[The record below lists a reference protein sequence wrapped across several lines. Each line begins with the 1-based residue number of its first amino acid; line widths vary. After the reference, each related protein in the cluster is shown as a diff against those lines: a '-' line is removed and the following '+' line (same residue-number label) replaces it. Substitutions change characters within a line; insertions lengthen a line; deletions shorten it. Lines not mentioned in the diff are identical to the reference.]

1 MNDQPALLMNIDS
14 TKTKTF
20 TKTFIPTGQGAGT
33 YTYAPALGAGG
44 SNPMVL
50 TPKLYLAGSNTEL
63 FAAGSGGK
71 LRFDGWELTID
82 GTTYTISANAS
93 DLLPSGLPT
102 GISFVDLGPTG
113 KKFTRAQISVT
124 ANSALGS
131 SFYAKAKATYSY
143 SGSASFANGIPVSA
157 DITVTT
163 ILTNNASYICDLTNT
178 NHAFPVSWEEDAQ
191 GRLIGTLRAGA
202 TADIYADVSYG
213 DTVINDY
220 TIEANLGGDTRF
232 TASALSGGTR
242 PGVRITVNQNA
253 SIGQRDPDGGTGDPS
268 DSGTFTITVTAP
280 GNDGPSFAKTFSW
293 SAAGEGVNGADGV
306 SYDLGVSPKRVTL
319 TPNSSGQ
326 YTETGTITLTP
337 RKFSGDS
344 LVSWSE
350 YTIAYKYGSNNYQAL
365 SGTTFTY
372 SASTLG
378 DIHFR
383 LFAGT
388 GATVSGSNYLDE
400 ETAYVEK
407 APLDSCHLAIEPE
420 SGKSLYFRNASG
432 SETIA
437 LNAKFYVNGSLQNS
451 PTCQW
456 YKNGTAISGE
466 TTGQYTVSASDV
478 LSSAYYACRITHQ
491 GTPYEDGVTIV
502 DYDDPY
508 QVEII
513 SSNGTVLINGTGSTN
528 LTCKLY
534 RYNATSGTIAE
545 VDSAGTTFDYTWT
558 KGGQTF
564 TGNTGK
570 TIAVQ
575 ASDINGTALFAC
587 TVSEKTVSGAT

>member
-33 YTYAPALGAGG
+33 YTYAPALGTGG
-44 SNPMVL
+44 SNPLVL
-50 TPKLYLAGSNTEL
+50 TPRLYLAGSNTEL
-63 FAAGSGGK
+63 FAAGTGGK
-71 LRFDGWELTID
+71 LRFDGWDITID

-93 DLLPSGLPT
+93 DALPSGLPT
-102 GISFVDLGPTG
+102 GISFNDLGPTG
-113 KKFTRAQISVT
+113 KKFTRAQIAIT

-143 SGSASFANGIPVSA
+143 SGSASFADGIPVSA

-191 GRLIGTLRAGA
+191 GRQIGTLRAGA

-220 TIEANLGGDTRF
+220 TISANLGGDTRF

-242 PGVRITVNQNA
+242 PGVRITVNQDA
-253 SIGQRDPDGGTGDPS
+253 SIGQSDSEGAAGDPS

-280 GNDGPSFAKTFSW
+280 GNGPSFAKIFSW

-319 TPNSSGQ
+319 NPNSSGQ

-337 RKFSGDS
+337 RKFSGGS
-344 LVSWSE
+344 LVAWTD

-365 SGTTFTY
+365 SGNTFTY

-388 GATVSGSNYLDE
+388 GASVDVTGSDYLDE

-420 SGKSLYFRNASG
+420 SGKSLYFRNAVG
-432 SETIA
+432 NETIT
-437 LNAKFYVNGSLQNS
+437 LYAKFYVNGSLQNS
-451 PTCQW
+451 PACQW
-456 YKNGTAISGE
+456 YKNGTAISGA
-466 TTGQYTVSASDV
+466 TSASYVVSANNV
-478 LSSAYYACRITHQ
+478 TSSAYFACRITHQ
-491 GTPYEDGVTIV
+491 GTSYEDGVTIV

-513 SSNGTVLINGTGSTN
+513 SSNGTVLVNGTGSTN

-534 RYNATSGTIAE
+534 RYNASSGTIAE
-545 VDSAGTTFDYTWT
+545 VDSAGTSFTYTWT

-564 TGNTGK
+564 SGNTGK
-570 TIAVQ
+570 TITVQ
-575 ASDINGTALFAC
+575 ASDIDGTALYAC
-587 TVSEKTVSGAT
+587 TVSDSGT